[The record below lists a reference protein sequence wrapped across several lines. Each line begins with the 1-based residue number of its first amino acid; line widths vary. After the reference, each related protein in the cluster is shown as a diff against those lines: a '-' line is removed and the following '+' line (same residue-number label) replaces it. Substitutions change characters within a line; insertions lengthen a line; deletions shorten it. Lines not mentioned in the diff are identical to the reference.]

1 VPLNLAIEARDM
13 RWDRFAAKIAETGS
27 IVEEWIAAEGLR
39 SPSVQLRI
47 TPVGGLEIISTH
59 DQILGGPSGQVFQAC
74 TFPADPAYAREIQLC
89 ALKVGEVLKARG
101 VLGRFGIDFVS
112 VPHETG
118 WRHYAIEINLRKGGA
133 TRSYYATDNVV
144 NAAYRRLTPDDL
156 IDVTDR
162 HDLHF
167 DPARQC
173 GVVFN
178 LIGALSECGKIGVV
192 AIDEDRERA
201 QSLFRDTVR
210 VLDEEAARG

>member
-1 VPLNLAIEARDM
+1 M
-13 RWDRFAAKIAETGS
+13 
-27 IVEEWIAAEGLR
+27 
-39 SPSVQLRI
+39 
-47 TPVGGLEIISTH
+47 
-59 DQILGGPSGQVFQAC
+59 
-74 TFPADPAYAREIQLC
+74 
-89 ALKVGEVLKARG
+89 
-101 VLGRFGIDFVS
+101 
-112 VPHETG
+112 
-118 WRHYAIEINLRKGGA
+118 
-133 TRSYYATDNVV
+133 

-167 DPARQC
+167 DAARQC

-201 QSLFRDTVR
+201 RALFRDTVR